1 MEQGDSDMVD
11 WTFILYDHRT
21 EGEVHIGKQDLDL
34 NRGKNDTYD
43 SHGDTQGDSTL
54 EGAVYGL
61 FAAADIEHP
70 DGKTGVV
77 FKRDELVAVA
87 STDKNGEASFP
98 AITEAPGTRFNFD
111 TGAVE
116 RPEAAGPENLYTG
129 REKADA
135 VQDNERFEGH
145 SGSGHSL
152 TLQDLS
158 LIHI

>member
-1 MEQGDSDMVD
+1 M
-11 WTFILYDHRT
+11 
-21 EGEVHIGKQDLDL
+21 
-34 NRGKNDTYD
+34 
-43 SHGDTQGDSTL
+43 
-54 EGAVYGL
+54 
-61 FAAADIEHP
+61 
-70 DGKTGVV
+70 
-77 FKRDELVAVA
+77 AVA

-152 TLQDLS
+152 TLQDSADGDGTEYRKLTS
-158 LIHI
+158 NQGVAGLAVLCSSAGRAEATISWSWRVPKDMNCHVMAQMRT